1 MADEDSTRTK
11 PNPEDTF
18 VIEYWGSFKNGV
30 LVDEMNH
37 TVELPAGVFLRPL
50 PVGFSGEGAPS
61 MRRTWKVFGVP
72 SCEADGKRGESVQ
85 PP

>member
-1 MADEDSTRTK
+1 MSLSDVFAAAFAARAAAVRFRFT
-11 PNPEDTF
+11 
-18 VIEYWGSFKNGV
+18 
-30 LVDEMNH
+30 
-37 TVELPAGVFLRPL
+37 AGVFLRPL